1 MKAKNRD
8 KKAKASGEYV
18 DENQSNSRISGFNTT
33 LLKSVGRKKRRNVF
47 SGLCIILLLFV
58 ALTFIATVSADD
70 PPCTCGDICVNETG
84 WWRAGADFNASNT
97 PIQHAINNATAGNT
111 ICVKDD
117 TYSENVNVNKR
128 LMIRSENGTANC
140 VVNALRSSDHVFK
153 VTRDYVNISGFTVHN
168 AAGFEKAGI
177 YLGSGIEHCN
187 ISDNNASNS
196 YCGIYLDG
204 SRNNTLTN
212 NIANSNYYGILLY
225 LSSNYNTLSNNSANL
240 NYYGILLGDSR
251 NNTLTNN
258 IANSNSHDGI
268 YLVYSSNNT
277 LSNNTA
283 SNNLYGI
290 RLYPSSNY
298 NTLSNN
304 TANSNYYGI
313 YLESS
318 SSNTL
323 SNNTANSN
331 SHHGIYLYRWSNYNT
346 LSNNTA
352 NSNNEYGIYLYSSSN
367 NNLTNNTA
375 KENSEFDL
383 YIFADSGSYCNNKI
397 ENMTGSG
404 NRPIRYYNSSV
415 SLSDVTLSE
424 LILCNADQSNIN
436 NVTIEGSATKKNNGV
451 LLVSTDFSNLTSINS
466 SNNSYGIYLLSSS
479 NNNTLSNNTANSNS
493 HGIYLGYSSNNNTL
507 SNNTASNNNYD
518 FYSDESSHS
527 NTVEDLTIASYP
539 TTISFIYDQGI
550 KINGVRTPE
559 LNPAGKVNISKF
571 VNATNV
577 TADSWIFLNVS
588 YRNADV
594 SGVDEDSL
602 LLYRW
607 NETASAWELANETG
621 KPNGVN
627 TTGNYVYAN
636 VTSFS
641 QIAPFGN
648 PTPQNEYAQ

>member
-8 KKAKASGEYV
+8 KKAKASGEHV

-33 LLKSVGRKKRRNVF
+33 LLKSVGREKLRNVF
-47 SGLCIILLLFV
+47 SGLCIILLFFV

-111 ICVKDD
+111 ICVKDG
-117 TYSENVNVNKR
+117 TYSENVDVNKR

-140 VVNALRSSDHVFK
+140 IVNALRSSDHVFK
-153 VTRDYVNISGFTVHN
+153 VTSDYVNISGFTVQN

-196 YCGIYLDG
+196 YCGIYLDD
-204 SRNNTLTN
+204 SSNNTLSN
-212 NIANSNYYGILLY
+212 NTANSNYYGILLY
-225 LSSNYNTLSNNSANL
+225 LSSNYNTLSNNTANL
-240 NYYGILLGDSR
+240 NYDGILLGASS

-258 IANSNSHDGI
+258 IANSNNDGI

-283 SNNLYGI
+283 SNNHYGI
-290 RLYPSSNY
+290 HLYPSSNY
-298 NTLSNN
+298 
-304 TANSNYYGI
+304 
-313 YLESS
+313 
-318 SSNTL
+318 
-323 SNNTANSN
+323 
-331 SHHGIYLYRWSNYNT
+331 
-346 LSNNTA
+346 
-352 NSNNEYGIYLYSSSN
+352 
-367 NNLTNNTA
+367 
-375 KENSEFDL
+375 
-383 YIFADSGSYCNNKI
+383 
-397 ENMTGSG
+397 
-404 NRPIRYYNSSV
+404 
-415 SLSDVTLSE
+415 
-424 LILCNADQSNIN
+424 
-436 NVTIEGSATKKNNGV
+436 
-451 LLVSTDFSNLTSINS
+451 
-466 SNNSYGIYLLSSS
+466 
-479 NNNTLSNNTANSNS
+479 
-493 HGIYLGYSSNNNTL
+493 NTL

-518 FYSDESSHS
+518 FYSGEGSHS

-550 KINGVRTPE
+550 KIKGVTTPE

-588 YRNADV
+588 YRDADV

-648 PTPQNEYAQ
+648 PTPQNEHAQ

>member
-8 KKAKASGEYV
+8 KKAEASGGHV
-18 DENQSNSRISGFNTT
+18 DKNQSNSRISGFNTT
-33 LLKSVGRKKRRNVF
+33 RLKSVGREKPRNVF
-47 SGLCIILLLFV
+47 SGLCIILLFFV

-111 ICVKDD
+111 ICVKDG
-117 TYSENVNVNKR
+117 TYSENVDVNKR

-140 VVNALRSSDHVFK
+140 IVNALRSSDHVFK
-153 VTRDYVNISGFTVHN
+153 VTSDYVNISGFTVQN
-168 AAGFEKAGI
+168 EAGFEKAGI

-187 ISDNNASNS
+187 ISDNTVLNS
-196 YCGIYLDG
+196 YYGIYLDD
-204 SRNNTLTN
+204 SRNNTLSN
-212 NIANSNYYGILLY
+212 NTANSNYYGILLY
-225 LSSNYNTLSNNSANL
+225 LSSNYNTLSNN
-240 NYYGILLGDSR
+240 
-251 NNTLTNN
+251 
-258 IANSNSHDGI
+258 
-268 YLVYSSNNT
+268 
-277 LSNNTA
+277 
-283 SNNLYGI
+283 
-290 RLYPSSNY
+290 
-298 NTLSNN
+298 
-304 TANSNYYGI
+304 
-313 YLESS
+313 
-318 SSNTL
+318 
-323 SNNTANSN
+323 
-331 SHHGIYLYRWSNYNT
+331 
-346 LSNNTA
+346 TA
-352 NSNNEYGIYLYSSSN
+352 NSNNEHGIYLYSSSN

-383 YIFADSGSYCNNKI
+383 YIFAGSGSYCNNKI

-451 LLVSTDFSNLTSINS
+451 LLVRTDFSNLTSINS
-466 SNNSYGIYLLSSS
+466 SNNSYGICLFSSS
-479 NNNTLSNNTANSNS
+479 NYNSLSNNTANSNS
-493 HGIYLGYSSNNNTL
+493 HGIYLGYSSNYNSL

-518 FYSDESSHS
+518 FYSGEGSHS

-550 KINGVRTPE
+550 KIKGVTTPE

-588 YRNADV
+588 YRDADV

-607 NETASAWELANETG
+607 NETASAWKLANETG

-648 PTPQNEYAQ
+648 PTPQNEHAQ